1 MSWPENVG
9 IRAIE
14 TYFPSQYVDQTEL
27 ETFDG
32 ASAGKYTVGLG
43 QLKMGFCSD
52 REDINSLALTV
63 TKNLMQRY
71 EIRPQDVGY
80 LVVGTET
87 IIDKSKS
94 VKTALMRLFEPAG
107 VTDLEGID
115 STNACYGGT
124 AALFHALNWIE
135 SSAWDGR
142 LALVVCGDIAI
153 YAKGSARPT
162 GGAGAVAMLVGPDAA
177 LVVDRGLRS
186 TFMKDVYDFYKP
198 DLSSEYPVVDG
209 KLSIQCYFNA
219 LDECYRLYRTRHSN
233 LNKTAEKITLDSF
246 DAVVFHTPFC
256 KLVQKSFA
264 RMGFNDFREMSA
276 EEQVK
281 TYPGLAA
288 FANVKV
294 EETYSNRDLE
304 QATLKEF
311 NAAYDAKTKRSL
323 ILASNVGNTYTA
335 SVYFSLV
342 SHLVHAD
349 TDSLAGNKIAVFS
362 YGSGLAASMYTIT
375 VTRDAAKLKAL
386 KDKISYVM
394 PLLESREK
402 VSPEDFTKLME
413 IREKNNHAAPYA
425 PCGSTEALFPG
436 TFYLNKIDEK
446 HRRSYERA

>member
-1 MSWPENVG
+1 MWPENVG
-9 IRAIE
+9 IRAMEI
-14 TYFPSQYVDQTEL
+14 YFPSQYVDQTEL
-27 ETFDG
+27 EKFDG
-32 ASAGKYTVGLG
+32 ASEGKYTVGLG

-63 TKNLMQRY
+63 TKNLMERY
-71 EIRPQDVGY
+71 EVRPQDIGY

-107 VTDLEGID
+107 ITDLEGID

-124 AALFHALNWIE
+124 AALFHALNWVE

-142 LALVVCGDIAI
+142 MALVVCGDIAI
-153 YAKGSARPT
+153 YAEGSARPT

-177 LVVDRGLRS
+177 LVIDRGLRS

-219 LDECYRLYRTRHSN
+219 LDECYQLYRTKHSN
-233 LNKTAEKITLDSF
+233 LNKHAGKVTLDSF

-256 KLVQKSFA
+256 KLVQKSLA
-264 RMGFNDFREMSA
+264 RIGYNDFKQLTQ
-276 EEQVK
+276 EEQEK
-281 TYPGLAA
+281 LYPNLQQ
-288 FANVKV
+288 FATLKP
-294 EETYSNRDLE
+294 EETYSNRALE

-311 NAAYDAKTKRSL
+311 NTAYEAKTKRSL
-323 ILASNVGNTYTA
+323 ILASNIGNTYTA
-335 SVYFSLV
+335 SVYLSLV
-342 SHLVHAD
+342 SHLVHAS
-349 TDSLAGNKIAVFS
+349 TSNLLGNKICVFS

-375 VTRDAAKLKAL
+375 VTNDTQKLEKF
-386 KDKISYVM
+386 KQKISYVM
-394 PLLESREK
+394 PQLESRQK
-402 VSPEDFTKLME
+402 VDPEEFTKLMA
-413 IREKNNHAAPYA
+413 IREKNNHAAPYV
-425 PCGSTEALFPG
+425 PTGKTDVLFPG
-436 TFYLNKIDEK
+436 TYYLKSVDDK